1 MPAYLVAEVEVNDP
15 AVYETY
21 RAGVLAAARPYGG
34 RYLVRGGK
42 TELLEG
48 APQPARV
55 VIVEFDSMSQLKMFW
70 NSPQYTPLRRI
81 RESSATSR
89 IFAVEGLQHLLA

>member
-1 MPAYLVAEVEVNDP
+1 MPAYLVAEVEIHDP
-15 AVYETY
+15 LTYETY

-48 APQPARV
+48 TQPPARV
-55 VIVEFDSMSQLKMFW
+55 VIVEFDSVHQLKAFW
-70 NSPQYTPLRRI
+70 DSPEYTPLRRL

-89 IFAVEGLQHLLA
+89 IFAVEGLDQPLA